1 MTGAASRAV
10 QAASRPA
17 VWVDCRCGHE
27 WQSRAKDRMTIRCPE
42 CGTGQRVPYRTHA
55 NTGPSPERYRPPAP
69 PRAASVRRPAT
80 VWEPD
85 DEWEAP
91 EPARPSL
98 PAWPRSGGGL
108 AGILAAFA
116 TRTPAAPAPARRSAA
131 PPPARP
137 ARPAVPNPPA
147 PLPALPAGALV
158 QPVDVPALG
167 AREENRRT
175 RACQMVRSVS
185 VRGPL
190 LLWYDQP
197 IGLCEALDTTQPKDR
212 QRCPGAATHAVR
224 FRQDSTEA
232 DAYTCPAHARPLAA
246 LADHA
251 VYVTAAIYPLR

>member
-1 MTGAASRAV
+1 
-10 QAASRPA
+10 
-17 VWVDCRCGHE
+17 
-27 WQSRAKDRMTIRCPE
+27 MTIRCPE

-55 NTGPSPERYRPPAP
+55 NTGPSPEGYRPPAP

-85 DEWEAP
+85 DNPDDEWEAP
-91 EPARPSL
+91 EPQRPSL
-98 PAWPRSGGGL
+98 PDWTRSGGGL
-108 AGILAAFA
+108 AGILAAFTA
-116 TRTPAAPAPARRSAA
+116 RTPAAPAPARRSAA
-131 PPPARP
+131 PRPARP